1 VISFIEIETQS
12 RNDFSVILYDDKM
25 YTKVDLPKN
34 GKNPRKISSNELIVI
49 KPLQYKYDKIV
60 ILTIVLQKL
69 YCI

>member
-1 VISFIEIETQS
+1 MTIEIETQS

-25 YTKVDLPKN
+25 HTKVDLPKN
-34 GKNPRKISSNELIVI
+34 GKNPRKISSNELIVL